1 MAKAL
6 KVFIVLLLLL
16 SAAALTLGIMLFG
29 KREILKARTQKN
41 ELALERIAKNLRFEA
56 FNKDELVVQDEIGLA
71 NMDAP
76 LNRLAAAADN
86 QYNELQLTKEDLA
99 RTQAELANTKAELAK
114 TQDQLA
120 QALNQIQQL
129 NQEIARKNA
138 EIAEKQTQI
147 ATLEQEKADQ
157 QVRIDELNNNIATLE
172 DEKQDLKDK
181 IVTLEQTVGDLESM
195 LGLNAGRPLPRGISG
210 KVVLVNNDWNFVV
223 LNLGSDDGLVP
234 NSEMLIHRGDKLVG
248 KIQISGVA
256 RKLAIADINPEWTSA
271 QVQEGDA
278 VAVQ

>member
-6 KVFIVLLLLL
+6 KVFIIILLLL
-16 SAAALTLGIMLFG
+16 SIASLVLGIMLFG
-29 KREILKARTQKN
+29 KREVLKARTQKN
-41 ELALERIAKNLRFEA
+41 EQALAKISKNLRYEN
-56 FNKDELVVQDEIGLA
+56 FNVAEIVAEDEVGLDS
-71 NMDAP
+71 MDAP

-99 RTQAELANTKAELAK
+99 RTKDELAK
-114 TQDQLA
+114 TRDELALTQDQLA
-120 QALNQIQQL
+120 KAQAQIQQL

-147 ATLEQEKADQ
+147 AALEQEKADQ
-157 QVRIDELNNNIATLE
+157 QIKIDELNNTIATME

-181 IVTLEQTVGDLESM
+181 VVTLEQTIVELEALTGDSV
-195 LGLNAGRPLPRGISG
+195 GRPLPRGLSG
-210 KVVLVNNDWNFVV
+210 KVVLVNRDWNFVV
-223 LNLGSDDGLVP
+223 LDLGSDDGLVP
-234 NSEMLIHRGDKLVG
+234 NAEMLVHRGDQLVG

-256 RKLAIADINPEWTSA
+256 RQLAIADINTDLITA
-271 QVQEGDA
+271 QVQEGDF